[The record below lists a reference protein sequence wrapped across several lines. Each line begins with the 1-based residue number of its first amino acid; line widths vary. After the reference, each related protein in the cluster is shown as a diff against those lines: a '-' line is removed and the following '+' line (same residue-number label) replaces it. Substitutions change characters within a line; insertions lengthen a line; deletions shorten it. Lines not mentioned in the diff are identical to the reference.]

1 MTKAPT
7 RHPKS
12 TLPPKKTSPRPVRR
26 RLPPAERR
34 AQIIAA
40 ARLLFAAEGID
51 NVSMRKIASRV
62 GITQAAI
69 YQHFE
74 DKAAII
80 FALSEAFFTGM
91 IETFEARLAGIDD
104 SMKAFRLS
112 LKAYVEYGLS
122 RPEEYRL
129 IFMMSTSQM
138 VGAGHRIPA
147 GQVDDVVESAG
158 RIAFGY
164 LHDRVRNL
172 VAEGRIIQGD
182 PDAMA
187 EAIWAAGHG
196 IVSLLITHQHYPW
209 SAPEAILESQLD
221 ILFNGLLLRSSSSS

>member
-1 MTKAPT
+1 M
-7 RHPKS
+7 
-12 TLPPKKTSPRPVRR
+12 RR

-40 ARLLFAAEGID
+40 ARLLFAAEGIE

-80 FALSEAFFTGM
+80 FALSDEFFSGM
-91 IETFEARLAGIDD
+91 IETFESRLVGIED
-104 SMKAFRLS
+104 SMEAFRFS
-112 LKAYVEYGLS
+112 LRAYVEYGLS

-138 VGAGHRIPA
+138 VGAGHRIPL
-147 GQVDDVVESAG
+147 GKEHEVTESAG
-158 RIAFGY
+158 RIAFGH
-164 LHDRVRNL
+164 LHDRVRDL
-172 VAEGRIIQGD
+172 VAEGRIMQGD

-196 IVSLLITHQHYPW
+196 IVSLLITHRNYPW
-209 SAPEAILESQLD
+209 SDHDKILEAQLD
-221 ILFNGLLLRSSSSS
+221 MIFNGLLPRPPAR